1 MDGFAILKYQ
11 GINPGAVRKFDF
23 IEEGNNIVLFAQ
35 LKGPHRPCPYC
46 KSEDTVI
53 KEYKPRIIHGLNT
66 GNKNVEINLR
76 IPRYSCKKCKKTFTY
91 DTSAFIANSITKDE
105 LDKILV
111 SFGLMMTFTDIAKIY
126 NLTVTEVVK
135 LFDKYCENLN
145 EEIGEAICIDEFKN
159 SGNNDM
165 AKYACIL
172 VNFETHKIIDI
183 LPSRTLPFLKE
194 YFNKQPLFAR
204 KLIKYVVTDMYDGYI
219 TIAKEF
225 LPNAVI
231 AIDPFHYIRYF
242 TDAVQN
248 IRIRK
253 FADTN
258 NYYFDAQRIKKNWR
272 LLTVDLNKNCYQQ
285 QNIILELGES
295 ISIYDRVMRFVKQ
308 DKDLF
313 YAVSALQDF
322 YFDSKRT
329 TFEGAISLI
338 DFTINKL
345 KNSNIPELV
354 GCGETREHYKDYIVN
369 SFLKFKGKRLSNGPI
384 EGINSR
390 IKSLKKIY
398 CGYSNYNRFFKRV
411 IYIINKNTGKKVAT

>member
-285 QNIILELGES
+285 QNIILESGES

-354 GCGETREHYKDYIVN
+354 GCGETWEHYKDYIVN

-411 IYIINKNTGKKVAT
+411 IYIINKNTGKKVAS

>member
-285 QNIILELGES
+285 QNIILESGES

-354 GCGETREHYKDYIVN
+354 GCGETWEHYKDYIVH

>member
-1 MDGFAILKYQ
+1 
-11 GINPGAVRKFDF
+11 
-23 IEEGNNIVLFAQ
+23 
-35 LKGPHRPCPYC
+35 
-46 KSEDTVI
+46 
-53 KEYKPRIIHGLNT
+53 
-66 GNKNVEINLR
+66 
-76 IPRYSCKKCKKTFTY
+76 
-91 DTSAFIANSITKDE
+91 
-105 LDKILV
+105 
-111 SFGLMMTFTDIAKIY
+111 MTFTDIAKIY

-135 LFDKYCENLN
+135 LFDKYCKNLN

-183 LPSRTLPFLKE
+183 LPSRTLPFLRE

-219 TIAKEF
+219 TISKEF

-248 IRIRK
+248 IRIKK

-272 LLTVDLNKNCYQQ
+272 LLTVDLNKSCYQQ
-285 QNIILELGES
+285 QNIILESGES

-329 TFEGAISLI
+329 TFEGAKSLI
-338 DFTINKL
+338 DFTINRL

-354 GCGETREHYKDYIVN
+354 GCGETWEHYKDYIVN

>member
-285 QNIILELGES
+285 QNIILESGES

-354 GCGETREHYKDYIVN
+354 GCGETWEHYKDYIVN
-369 SFLKFKGKRLSNGPI
+369 SFLKFKGKRLNNGPI

>member
-285 QNIILELGES
+285 QNIILESGES

-354 GCGETREHYKDYIVN
+354 GCGETWEHYKDYIVN

-398 CGYSNYNRFFKRV
+398 CGYSNYNRFFIRV

>member
-1 MDGFAILKYQ
+1 MDGFAILKHQ

-285 QNIILELGES
+285 QNIILESGES

>member
-1 MDGFAILKYQ
+1 
-11 GINPGAVRKFDF
+11 
-23 IEEGNNIVLFAQ
+23 
-35 LKGPHRPCPYC
+35 
-46 KSEDTVI
+46 
-53 KEYKPRIIHGLNT
+53 
-66 GNKNVEINLR
+66 
-76 IPRYSCKKCKKTFTY
+76 
-91 DTSAFIANSITKDE
+91 
-105 LDKILV
+105 
-111 SFGLMMTFTDIAKIY
+111 
-126 NLTVTEVVK
+126 
-135 LFDKYCENLN
+135 
-145 EEIGEAICIDEFKN
+145 
-159 SGNNDM
+159 
-165 AKYACIL
+165 
-172 VNFETHKIIDI
+172 
-183 LPSRTLPFLKE
+183 
-194 YFNKQPLFAR
+194 
-204 KLIKYVVTDMYDGYI
+204 MYDGYI

-242 TDAVQN
+242 TDAVHN

-258 NYYFDAQRIKKNWR
+258 NYYVDAQRIKKNWR

-285 QNIILELGES
+285 QNIILESGES

-354 GCGETREHYKDYIVN
+354 GCGETWEHYKDYIVN
-369 SFLKFKGKRLSNGPI
+369 SFLRFKGKRLSNGPI

>member
-285 QNIILELGES
+285 QNIILESGES

-354 GCGETREHYKDYIVN
+354 GCGETWEHYKDYIVN